1 MTRHHSR
8 RSPRVDTR
16 VSGLFIQ
23 LLTTEWTKDS
33 RGGAGARVRDA
44 TPLASVLPEALS
56 GAGGNASFQ
65 LHHVYF
71 SEQRRFL
78 PRDWTEVRRGR
89 PFVEVEAFRVE
100 RTDEGGVRVLLDY
113 GKMGMPGRLE
123 WSGLSRGEPQEELFH
138 VAPGEWARGVYNE
151 RLQYWETGHS
161 GYCKHVLNVGLL
173 FDAELDVFLRTA
185 PETEVRREFQLRQRG
200 PSAPGAAVPRMP
212 SVARH

>member
-1 MTRHHSR
+1 MARQRSR
-8 RSPRVDTR
+8 RSPRTDTR

-44 TPLASVLPEALS
+44 TPLALELPEALS
-56 GAGGNASFQ
+56 GVWREGAFP

-78 PRDWTEVRRGR
+78 AREWTEVRRGR
-89 PFVEVEAFRVE
+89 PFVELEAFRVE
-100 RTDEGGVRVLLDY
+100 RSEAGVRVLLDY

-123 WSGLSRGEPQEELFH
+123 WSGLSRGERHEELFRLT
-138 VAPGEWARGVYNE
+138 PGEWARGVYNE
-151 RLQYWETGHS
+151 RIQYWETGHW

-173 FDAELDVFLRTA
+173 CDAGREAFVRTA
-185 PETEVRREFQLRQRG
+185 PETEVRREFLLRQCG
-200 PSAPGAAVPRMP
+200 PAAPESRSTRLPAV
-212 SVARH
+212 AQQ

>member
-8 RSPRVDTR
+8 RSPRTETR

-33 RGGAGARVRDA
+33 RGGAGARVRNA
-44 TPLASVLPEALS
+44 TPLASVLPEAWS
-56 GAGGNASFQ
+56 GAWGEGSFQ

-89 PFVEVEAFRVE
+89 SSVEVEAFLVE
-100 RTDEGGVRVLLDY
+100 RSEAGVRVLLDS

-123 WSGLSRGEPQEELFH
+123 WSGLSQGEGHEELFRLT
-138 VAPGEWARGVYNE
+138 PGEWARGVYNE
-151 RLQYWETGHS
+151 RIQYWETGHW

-173 FDAELDVFLRTA
+173 CDAELDVFLRTA
-185 PETEVRREFQLRQRG
+185 PDHEVRREFLPRQRG
-200 PSAPGAAVPRMP
+200 
-212 SVARH
+212 SVALVGQRLSSTETHA

>member
-1 MTRHHSR
+1 MARHPSR
-8 RSPRVDTR
+8 RSPRAGTR

-23 LLTTEWTKDS
+23 LLTTEWTKDT

-44 TPLASVLPEALS
+44 TPLASVLPEGVS

-71 SEQRRFL
+71 SEQRCFL

-89 PFVEVEAFRVE
+89 PFIEVEAFRVE
-100 RTDEGGVRVLLDY
+100 RTDEGDVRVLLDY

-123 WSGLSRGEPQEELFH
+123 WNGLSRGEPHEELFR

-151 RLQYWETGHS
+151 RLQYWETGHW

-173 FDAELDVFLRTA
+173 FDAELDVFVRTA
-185 PETEVRREFQLRQRG
+185 PETEVRREFPLHPRG
-200 PSAPGAAVPRMP
+200 SVAPGAHTSRMP
-212 SVARH
+212 AVARH